1 MTDEPT
7 AALARRAT
15 PAAAEP
21 AAGEPAAA
29 VSVRWRPLR
38 WAPGRRAR
46 WAIIAGFGL
55 FAAGAVSLV
64 TIDLGPVVRAQAE
77 SAASASLGRPVRIGR
92 LGTYVLPGRFLVE
105 DLVIDGLAPDD
116 EPFLNAERIVVS
128 TSWVALLR
136 GEILIDGAEMAGWR
150 MLVESFPDGRHSF
163 PAFAARRSTPAAAP
177 ADARAG
183 PTAAGE
189 ETASGAGAPAPDE
202 TGRRSF
208 VTTVSHLLAHDGEF
222 VYRDHGAPW
231 SVTARDIDLT
241 IRKRDGYG
249 GEVSFRGGTVRIGS
263 FAPMTAAMDATYVL
277 DGGLV
282 DLPDIRLAMDGFTS
296 RLTGQVDL
304 LNWPEQTY
312 RIVDSDIEL
321 PPMKEIFFA
330 DDDFTVTGDAGFT
343 GTWHIFDGGREL
355 TGAFQSANAEL
366 NGLRFPGIEGSL
378 VWTAERFE
386 VFDGRSPFYG
396 GALDFDYSMQ
406 PLGGTTPGQ
415 ATLGATYRDVDLAA
429 LVDDLP
435 VRGIRPRGRAT
446 GRNVLHWPLGAF
458 ADRTGDGRLSV
469 TPVPARQLMTRAA
482 QPAGPAGPTSY
493 AAIPFAAAGRRWSF
507 PVGGAIAYSVDP
519 AGIEIEP
526 SRLATPYTEIEFQ
539 GRTAYGGR
547 SRIPFRVTSADWQ
560 ESDRLMAAFMTA
572 FGAPTS
578 EIAVGGRGQLEGV
591 MLGTFASPR
600 IEASFDG
607 QDIRAWNVAWGAG
620 RGAITVENGY
630 LDVSDTEFA
639 QGGAALRIAGR
650 FALGGRG
657 DGEDEI
663 DAAFEIASFPAARV
677 RRAFG
682 LRGYDIDGPLTGAIR
697 LFGGYRRPYGVGRLT
712 LHRPLAYGESFDSAA
727 AGLRFEGTGVRV
739 EGLEVRKGGG
749 RVTGAA
755 FIGWDGSYSFNA
767 AGRGIAVASLDA
779 ARVERVPLGGR
790 LRFTVDGVGAFVDPR
805 YEVRGA
811 VRDLTIGGEVVGHLS
826 GRIDVRGGV
835 MGLEAEA
842 SSPRGAVSGSGRVEL
857 ATTRSELL
865 LRFSD
870 ATIDPYVRAFQPAL
884 PEELAAEVS
893 GTLQVLGPLRDIGQ
907 LEVASTIEQLQ
918 LDVYGYTVRND
929 RPLRLVLERNVVGVE
944 RMRLT
949 GDGTALE
956 LTGSIDLGSERLA
969 VEAAG
974 DGSLGF
980 LQGIFPDLRGSGH
993 ARVAARLGGT
1003 LRQPL
1008 LTGEAAVDGGRI
1020 RHLSFPHGLENI
1032 AGRIVF
1038 EPNGL
1043 RFDELTGELGTGPVQ
1058 FGGRVGLRGYA
1069 VDELSVTATGTGLRL
1084 RFPEGVRSL
1093 VDAELVLG
1101 GNVDAPVLSGA
1112 VDVRDAVLL
1121 ELFEPS
1127 TGLLDFGPDDTL
1139 SAQQPVD
1146 LAFPVRLD
1154 VRISAPSSLRIS
1166 DNAARVVSSAELTLG
1181 GTYAQPQLFGNAEIE
1196 RGEVF
1201 FEGNR
1206 YRVTRGSI
1214 GFASPTAIEPFF
1226 DIEAE
1231 TDVRTPGQ
1239 TYRVTLGLVGTMER
1253 LAFELS
1259 SDPPLPEFEIMS
1271 LLLGNI
1277 RDPQMA
1283 ELRTLR
1289 ALDESRQALFQA
1301 GAARLLTSP
1310 LSSGVGR
1317 VVEESFGVDTF
1328 QITPSLVDPSAQQSA
1343 QLLPT
1348 ARLLIGKRISD
1359 RAHVTLS
1366 RTLTGANQDI
1376 IVVLEYDQNDRLSWI
1391 LSQNEDRTYALDFRV
1406 RHAF

>member
-7 AALARRAT
+7 AAPAPDPT
-15 PAAAEP
+15 PPAAEP
-21 AAGEPAAA
+21 AAAVPA
-29 VSVRWRPLR
+29 RWRVLR
-38 WAPGRRAR
+38 WVPGRRAR
-46 WAIIAGFGL
+46 WAVIAGFGL
-55 FAAGAVSLV
+55 FAAGIVSLV
-64 TIDLGPVVRAQAE
+64 TIDLGPAVRAQAE
-77 SAASASLGRPVRIGR
+77 SAASSRLGRAVRIGR

-105 DLVIDGLAPDD
+105 DLVIDGLSPGDD
-116 EPFLNAERIVVS
+116 PFLSAERIVVS

-163 PAFAARRSTPAAAP
+163 PAFATRRSPPPAEAADAREEAPPGAETAPGEGALP
-177 ADARAG
+177 ADAS
-183 PTAAGE
+183 P
-189 ETASGAGAPAPDE
+189 
-202 TGRRSF
+202 RRSF
-208 VTTVSHLLAHDGEF
+208 VTTLSHLLAHDGEF
-222 VYRDHGAPW
+222 VFRDHGAPW
-231 SVTARDIDLT
+231 TVTARNIDLT
-241 IRKRDGYG
+241 IAKRDGYG

-263 FAPMTAAMDATYVL
+263 FEPMTVAMDATYAL

-282 DLPDIRLAMDGFTS
+282 DLTDIRLTMDGFTS
-296 RLTGQVDL
+296 ELTGQVDL

-312 RIVDSDIEL
+312 RIVDSDIDL
-321 PPMKEIFFA
+321 PPMKDIFFA
-330 DDDFTVTGDAGFT
+330 DQNFTVTGGATFT

-355 TGAFQSANAEL
+355 AGAFRSANAEL

-378 VWTAERFE
+378 VWTADRFE

-396 GALDFDYSMQ
+396 GALEFGYSMQ
-406 PLGGTTPGQ
+406 PLGGTTPGR
-415 ATLGATYRDVDLAA
+415 ALLDTVYSGVDLAA

-435 VRGIRPRGRAT
+435 VGGVRPRGRAS
-446 GRNVLHWPLGAF
+446 GRNVLGWPLGAF
-458 ADRTGDGRLSV
+458 AERLGDGQLSV
-469 TPVPARQLMTRAA
+469 TPIPAARLMTRAD
-482 QPAGPAGPTSY
+482 PTAGPADADSY
-493 AAIPFAAAGRRWSF
+493 AATPFAGRGGRWSF

-519 AGIEIEP
+519 AGIELQP

-572 FGAPTS
+572 FGAPTQ

-607 QDIRAWNVAWGAG
+607 QAISAWNVPWGAG
-620 RGAITVENGY
+620 RGTITVENGY
-630 LDVSDTEFA
+630 LDVSDTRFV
-639 QGGAALRIAGR
+639 QGDATLEIDGR

-657 DGEDEI
+657 DGQDEI
-663 DAAFEIASFPAARV
+663 DASFEVASFPAQRV
-677 RRAFG
+677 RRAFD
-682 LRGYDIDGPLTGAIR
+682 LSGYDINGPLTGAIR
-697 LFGGYRRPYGVGRLT
+697 LFGSYRRPYGVGRLT
-712 LHRPLAYGESFDSAA
+712 LDQPQAYGETFDAAA
-727 AGLRFEGTGVRV
+727 AGLRFEGTGVRI

-749 RVTGAA
+749 LVTGAA
-755 FIGWDGSYSFNA
+755 FIGWDGTYSFNA
-767 AGRGIAVASLDA
+767 AGRGIAVTSLDA

-790 LRFTVDGVGAFVDPR
+790 LRFTVDGVGAFDDPR

-811 VRDLTIGGEVVGHLS
+811 VRDLTIGGEVVGSLS

-884 PEELAAEVS
+884 PQQLTAEVS
-893 GTLQVLGPLRDIGQ
+893 GTLQVLGPLRDIGA

-918 LDVYGYTVRND
+918 LDVYGYTLRND
-929 RPLRLVLERNVVGVE
+929 RPLRLALERNVVDVE

-949 GDGTALE
+949 GDGTAID
-956 LTGSIDLGSERLA
+956 LTGSIDLGGERLA
-969 VEAAG
+969 LEATG

-980 LQGIFPDLRGSGH
+980 LQQIFPDLRGSGH
-993 ARVAARLGGT
+993 TRLAARIGGS
-1003 LRQPL
+1003 LQQPL
-1008 LTGEAAVDGGRI
+1008 VTGEAAVDGGRI

-1038 EPNGL
+1038 EPYGL
-1043 RFDELTGELGTGPVQ
+1043 RFDELTGELGAGPVQ

-1069 VDELSVTATGTGLRL
+1069 LDELSVTATGTGLRL

-1093 VDAELVLG
+1093 VDAELALG
-1101 GNVDAPVLSGA
+1101 GSADAPVLSGA

-1127 TGLLDFGPDDTL
+1127 TGLLDFGPDETL
-1139 SAQQPVD
+1139 SQPVD
-1146 LAFPVRLD
+1146 PAFPLRLD
-1154 VRISAPSSLRIS
+1154 VRISAPSTLRIS

-1231 TDVRTPGQ
+1231 TDVRAPGQ
-1239 TYRVTLGLVGTMER
+1239 TYRVTLGVVGTMER
-1253 LAFELS
+1253 LGFELS

-1277 RDPQMA
+1277 RDPQAA

-1289 ALDESRQALFQA
+1289 ALDESRQELFQA

>member
-7 AALARRAT
+7 AAPARSAN
-15 PAAAEP
+15 P

-29 VSVRWRPLR
+29 EPAAAVRARWRPLR

-105 DLVIDGLAPDD
+105 DLVIEGLAPGD

-136 GEILIDGAEMAGWR
+136 GEILIDGAEMADWR

-163 PAFAARRSTPAAAP
+163 PAFAARRSTPAAP

-183 PTAAGE
+183 TAAGGE
-189 ETASGAGAPAPDE
+189 EAAAGAGAPAADE
-202 TGRRSF
+202 AGGRSF

-263 FAPMTAAMDATYVL
+263 FAPMTAAMDAAYAL

-282 DLPDIRLAMDGFTS
+282 ELTDIRLAMDGFTS

-312 RIVDSDIEL
+312 RIVDSDIAL

-330 DDDFTVTGDAGFT
+330 DDDFTVAGDARFT

-355 TGAFQSANAEL
+355 TGAFESANAEL
-366 NGLRFPGIEGSL
+366 NGLRFPGVEGSL
-378 VWTAERFE
+378 IWTADRFE
-386 VFDGRSPFYG
+386 VLEGLAPFYG
-396 GALDFDYSMQ
+396 GVLEFGYSMQ
-406 PLGGTTPGQ
+406 PLGGPTPGR
-415 ATLGATYRDVDLAA
+415 ALLDTVYSGVDLAA

-435 VRGIRPRGRAT
+435 VGGIRPRGRAA
-446 GRNVLHWPLGAF
+446 GRNVLSWPLGGF
-458 ADRTGDGRLSV
+458 ADRTGDGRLAV
-469 TPVPARQLMTRAA
+469 QPVPAGQLMTRAA
-482 QPAGPAGPTSY
+482 PPAGPAGPDSY
-493 AAIPFAAAGRRWSF
+493 AATPFAAGGRRWSF
-507 PVGGAIAYSVDP
+507 PLGGAITYSVDP
-519 AGIEIEP
+519 AGIEISP

-572 FGAPTS
+572 FGAPTN

-620 RGAITVENGY
+620 SGAITVDSGY
-630 LDVSDTEFA
+630 LDVADTGFA
-639 QGGAALRIAGR
+639 LGDATLRVDGR

-657 DGEDEI
+657 AGEDEI
-663 DAAFEIASFPAARV
+663 DATFEVASFPVARV

-697 LFGGYRRPYGVGRLT
+697 LFGRYRRPYGVGRLT
-712 LHRPLAYGESFDSAA
+712 LDRPLAYGESFDAAA

-749 RVTGAA
+749 LVTGAA
-755 FIGWDGSYSFNA
+755 FIGWDGTYSFNA
-767 AGRGIAVASLDA
+767 AGRDIAVAALDA
-779 ARVERVPLGGR
+779 ARAERVPLGGR
-790 LRFTVDGVGAFVDPR
+790 LRFTVDGVGAFADPR

-811 VRDLTIGGEVVGHLS
+811 VRGLTVGGEVVGHLS

-835 MGLEAEA
+835 MGLEAEV

-857 ATTRSELL
+857 STTRSELL

-870 ATIDPYVRAFQPAL
+870 ATIDPYIRAFRPAL
-884 PEELAAEVS
+884 PEQLAAKVS

-907 LEVASTIEQLQ
+907 LEVASTIEQVQ

-949 GDGTALE
+949 GDGTAID
-956 LTGSIDLGSERLA
+956 LTGSIDLGSGRLA
-969 VEAAG
+969 LEATG
-974 DGSLGF
+974 DGGLGF
-980 LQGIFPDLRGSGH
+980 LQGIFPDLRSSGH
-993 ARVAARLGGT
+993 ARLAAGIGGT
-1003 LRQPL
+1003 LQQPL
-1008 LTGEAAVDGGRI
+1008 VTGEAAVDGGRI

-1043 RFDELTGELGTGPVQ
+1043 RFDDLTGELGTGPVQ

-1069 VDELSVTATGTGLRL
+1069 VDELRVTATGSGLRL

-1093 VDAELVLG
+1093 VDAELALG
-1101 GNVDAPVLSGA
+1101 GNVAAPVLSGS

-1127 TGLLDFGPDDTL
+1127 TSLLDFGPGDTL

-1146 LAFPVRLD
+1146 LAFPLRLD

-1231 TDVRTPGQ
+1231 TDVRAPGQ

-1283 ELRTLR
+1283 ELRSLR
-1289 ALDESRQALFQA
+1289 ALDESRQELFQA

>member
-7 AALARRAT
+7 AAPARSPNPAT
-15 PAAAEP
+15 AEP
-21 AAGEPAAA
+21 TAPVAG
-29 VSVRWRPLR
+29 RWRLLH
-38 WAPGRRAR
+38 WAPGRHAR
-46 WAIIAGFGL
+46 WAVIAGFGL
-55 FAAGAVSLV
+55 FAAGIVSLV
-64 TIDLGPVVRAQAE
+64 TIDLGPVVRARAE
-77 SAASASLGRPVRIGR
+77 SAASARLGRPVHIGR

-105 DLVIDGLAPDD
+105 DLVIEGLSPGA
-116 EPFLNAERIVVS
+116 EPFLSAERIVVS

-163 PAFAARRSTPAAAP
+163 PPFAARRSTPGPAA
-177 ADARAG
+177 ADARAEEAG
-183 PTAAGE
+183 SGE
-189 ETASGAGAPAPDE
+189 ETASGAGAPPADE
-202 TGRRSF
+202 GGRRSF
-208 VTTVSHLLAHDGEF
+208 VTTLSHLLVHDGEF
-222 VYRDHGAPW
+222 VFRDHGAPW

-241 IRKRDGYG
+241 IGKRDGYG

-282 DLPDIRLAMDGFTS
+282 DLTDIRLTMDGFTS
-296 RLTGQVDL
+296 RLVGKVDL

-321 PPMKEIFFA
+321 PPMKEVFFA
-330 DDDFTVTGDAGFT
+330 DDNFTVTGDARFT

-355 TGAFQSANAEL
+355 TGAFRSANAEL
-366 NGLRFPGIEGSL
+366 NGLRFPGVEGSL

-396 GALDFDYSMQ
+396 GDLDFDYSMQ
-406 PLGGTTPGQ
+406 PLGGPTPGQ
-415 ATLGATYRDVDLAA
+415 ATLGATYRGVDLAA
-429 LVDDLP
+429 LIDDLP
-435 VRGIRPRGRAT
+435 VGGIRPRGRAT
-446 GRNVLHWPLGAF
+446 GRNVLRWPLGAF

-469 TPVPARQLMTRAA
+469 TPVPARELMTRAA
-482 QPAGPAGPTSY
+482 PRAGPAGPDPY
-493 AAIPFAAAGRRWSF
+493 AATPFAAGSGRWSF
-507 PVGGAIAYSVDP
+507 PVGGAIAYAVDP

-572 FGAPTS
+572 FGAPTR
-578 EIAVGGRGQLEGV
+578 EIAVGGRGQLDGV

-607 QDIRAWNVAWGAG
+607 QDIRAWNVPWGVG

-630 LDVSDTEFA
+630 LDVSDTRFA
-639 QGGAALRIAGR
+639 LGDATLRVGGR

-657 DGEDEI
+657 AAEDEI
-663 DAAFEIASFPAARV
+663 DAAFEVASFPAARV
-677 RRAFG
+677 RQAFS
-682 LRGYDIDGPLTGAIR
+682 LQGYDIDGPLTGAIR

-712 LHRPLAYGESFDSAA
+712 LDGPLAYGESFDSAA
-727 AGLRFEGTGVRV
+727 AGLRFEGAGVRI

-749 RVTGAA
+749 LATGAA
-755 FIGWDGSYSFNA
+755 FIDWDGTYSFNA
-767 AGRGIAVASLDA
+767 AGRDIAVASLDA
-779 ARVERVPLGGR
+779 ARGERVPLGGR
-790 LRFTVDGVGAFVDPR
+790 LRFTVDGVGAFADPR

-835 MGLEAEA
+835 MGLEAEV
-842 SSPRGAVSGSGRVEL
+842 SSPRGAVSGSGRVEV
-857 ATTRSELL
+857 ATTHSELL

-884 PEELAAEVS
+884 PEQLAAVVS
-893 GTLQVLGPLRDIGQ
+893 GTLQVLGPLRDSRQ

-949 GDGTALE
+949 GDGTAID
-956 LTGSIDLGSERLA
+956 LTGSIDLDSERLA
-969 VEAAG
+969 LEATG
-974 DGSLGF
+974 DGGLGF

-993 ARVAARLGGT
+993 ARLAASIGGT

-1008 LTGEAAVDGGRI
+1008 VTGEAAVDAGRI

-1038 EPNGL
+1038 EPYGL
-1043 RFDELTGELGTGPVQ
+1043 RFDDLTGELGTGPVQ

-1069 VDELSVTATGTGLRL
+1069 VDELSVTAAGSGMRL
-1084 RFPEGVRSL
+1084 RFPEGMRSL
-1093 VDAELVLG
+1093 VDAELALG
-1101 GNVDAPVLSGA
+1101 GNVDAPVLSGS

-1121 ELFEPS
+1121 DLFEPS
-1127 TGLLDFGPDDTL
+1127 TSLLDFGPDDAL

-1146 LAFPVRLD
+1146 LAFPLRLD

-1277 RDPQMA
+1277 RDPQAA

-1289 ALDESRQALFQA
+1289 ALDESRQELFQA

-1348 ARLLIGKRISD
+1348 ARLLIGKRISN

>member
-1 MTDEPT
+1 MTDEAT
-7 AALARRAT
+7 AAAARS
-15 PAAAEP
+15 AEP
-21 AAGEPAAA
+21 AAPAATVA
-29 VSVRWRPLR
+29 SRWRLLR
-38 WAPGRRAR
+38 WAPGRRVR
-46 WAIIAGFGL
+46 WAVIAGFGL
-55 FAAGAVSLV
+55 VAAGMVSLV

-77 SAASASLGRPVRIGR
+77 SAAAASLGRPVRIGR

-105 DLVIDGLAPDD
+105 DLVIEGLSPGD

-163 PAFAARRSTPAAAP
+163 PPFAARRSPPAAP
-177 ADARAG
+177 ADAAG
-183 PTAAGE
+183 VADPAGE
-189 ETASGAGAPAPDE
+189 GTASGAGAPAADA
-202 TGRRSF
+202 GGGRSF
-208 VTTVSHLLAHDGEF
+208 VTTLSHLLAHDGEF
-222 VYRDHGAPW
+222 VYRDHAAPW
-231 SVTARDIDLT
+231 SVTASDIDLT
-241 IRKRDGYG
+241 IAKRETYG
-249 GEVSFRGGTVRIGS
+249 GNVSFRGGTVRIGS
-263 FAPMTAAMDATYVL
+263 FVPMTAAMDATYVL

-282 DLPDIRLAMDGFTS
+282 DLTDIRLTMDGFTS
-296 RLTGQVDL
+296 RLTGEVDL

-312 RIVDSDIEL
+312 RIVDSDVAL

-330 DDDFTVTGDAGFT
+330 DDDFSVAGDASFNGI
-343 GTWHIFDGGREL
+343 WHIFDGGREL
-355 TGAFQSANAEL
+355 TGAFRSANAEL

-378 VWTAERFE
+378 VWTADRFE

-396 GALDFDYSMQ
+396 GALDFDYAMQ
-406 PLGGTTPGQ
+406 PLGGTTPGA
-415 ATLGATYRDVDLAA
+415 ATLGATYSDVDLAA
-429 LVDDLP
+429 LIDDVP
-435 VRGIRPRGRAT
+435 VGGIRPRGRAT
-446 GRNVLHWPLGAF
+446 GRNVLRWPLGVF
-458 ADRTGDGRLSV
+458 ADRTGEGRLSV
-469 TPVPARQLMTRAA
+469 TPVPARRLMTRADPPA
-482 QPAGPAGPTSY
+482 DPAGPESY
-493 AAIPFAAAGRRWSF
+493 AAIPFAAGGRRWSF

-547 SRIPFRVTSADWQ
+547 SRMPFRVTSADWQ

-572 FGAPTS
+572 FGAPTR

-607 QDIRAWNVAWGAG
+607 QDIRAWNVPWGAG
-620 RGAITVENGY
+620 RGALTVENGY

-639 QGGAALRIAGR
+639 QGDATLRITGR

-663 DAAFEIASFPAARV
+663 DAAFQVASFPAERV
-677 RRAFG
+677 RRAFS
-682 LRGYDIDGPLTGAIR
+682 LRGYDIDGPLSGAIR
-697 LFGGYRRPYGVGRLT
+697 LFGRYRRPYGVGRLA
-712 LHRPLAYGESFDSAA
+712 LDRPLAYGESFDSAA

-739 EGLEVRKGGG
+739 EGLELRKGGG
-749 RVTGAA
+749 LVTGAA
-755 FIGWDGSYSFNA
+755 FIGWDGTYSFNA
-767 AGRGIAVASLDA
+767 AARGIAVASLDA
-779 ARVERVPLGGR
+779 ARVDSVPLGGR
-790 LRFTVDGVGAFVDPR
+790 LRFTVDGVGAFADPR

-857 ATTRSELL
+857 ATNRSELL

-870 ATIDPYVRAFQPAL
+870 ATIDPYVRAFRPAL
-884 PEELAAEVS
+884 PEQLAAEVS
-893 GTLQVLGPLRDIGQ
+893 GTLQVLGPLHDIGQ

-949 GDGTALE
+949 GDGTEME
-956 LTGSIDLGSERLA
+956 LTGSIDLGSGRLA
-969 VEAAG
+969 VEATG
-974 DGSLGF
+974 DGGLGF
-980 LQGIFPDLRGSGH
+980 LQGLLPELRGSGH
-993 ARVAARLGGT
+993 ARLSASIGGT

-1008 LTGEAAVDGGRI
+1008 VTGEAAVDAGRI

-1038 EPNGL
+1038 EPHGL

-1069 VDELSVTATGTGLRL
+1069 VDELSVTASGTGMRL

-1093 VDAELVLG
+1093 VDAELALG
-1101 GNVDAPVLSGA
+1101 GNVGAPVLSGS

-1127 TGLLDFGPDDTL
+1127 TGLLDFGPDDAL
-1139 SAQQPVD
+1139 SAQQPVN
-1146 LAFPVRLD
+1146 LAFPLRLD

-1239 TYRVTLGLVGTMER
+1239 TYRVTLGLIGTMDR

-1259 SDPPLPEFEIMS
+1259 SDPPCRS
-1271 LLLGNI
+1271 
-1277 RDPQMA
+1277 
-1283 ELRTLR
+1283 
-1289 ALDESRQALFQA
+1289 SRSCRCCWATSGIPRQPSC
-1301 GAARLLTSP
+1301 GRCGRWTSRGRSCSRPARR
-1310 LSSGVGR
+1310 GC
-1317 VVEESFGVDTF
+1317 
-1328 QITPSLVDPSAQQSA
+1328 
-1343 QLLPT
+1343 
-1348 ARLLIGKRISD
+1348 
-1359 RAHVTLS
+1359 
-1366 RTLTGANQDI
+1366 
-1376 IVVLEYDQNDRLSWI
+1376 
-1391 LSQNEDRTYALDFRV
+1391 
-1406 RHAF
+1406 